1 MKSNEEEVLELIKF
15 ALECNNDTLAIRH
28 IEQYGFFKQGGYKQA
43 ESKQL
48 NMHDVSSAVCKN
60 MDENRNYSNTKRR
73 CKPLER
79 KRCVY
84 NKRGFSG
91 VGCKCFITL
100 LVHI

>member
-48 NMHDVSSAVCKN
+48 NMHDVVGRSEQLKAVEELVDFARDVTNVC
-60 MDENRNYSNTKRR
+60 DLDR
-73 CKPLER
+73 LEEILDR
-79 KRCVY
+79 
-84 NKRGFSG
+84 
-91 VGCKCFITL
+91 L
-100 LVHI
+100 

>member
-48 NMHDVSSAVCKN
+48 NMHDVSMQSEQLICDTCKSGLI
-60 MDENRNYSNTKRR
+60 DYPDINRRTCR
-73 CKPLER
+73 CGGLG
-79 KRCVY
+79 Y
-84 NKRGFSG
+84 N
-91 VGCKCFITL
+91 VTD
-100 LVHI
+100 